1 MKIDDRLHSI
11 TTIVM
16 VNIPPNTWQGTG
28 FFYHVLGEKDPSK
41 DAQWREVKQ
50 TFLITNRHVL
60 LPVIDGKE
68 NIPNQLIF
76 YIRTINKSGN
86 VDWLPISFDQNEV
99 IKRAKVHQ
107 DSNIDVAII
116 DVGDLVKDLLSEEI
130 STAFS
135 SIGEDDFP
143 GKNKINV
150 EVTDD
155 VIVVG
160 YPKGFHDDFNKFPI
174 VKTGIIASRWLSP
187 FQGEPKF
194 LIDAKLFPGSS
205 GSIVISKPINTVI
218 QGKQIFTSENKRFC
232 FLGIFSG
239 EPLQISAPIETD
251 DMIITTKQSF
261 NVGFVWYFYLIPEII
276 NNGVAI
282 S

>member
-1 MKIDDRLHSI
+1 MRIDDRLHSI
-11 TTIVM
+11 TTIIK
-16 VNIPPNTWQGTG
+16 VNIPPNTSQGTG

-41 DAQWREVKQ
+41 DAQWRNIEQ
-50 TFLITNRHVL
+50 IFLITNRHVL
-60 LPVIDGKE
+60 LPKINGKE
-68 NIPNQLIF
+68 NIPNQFTF
-76 YIRTINKSGN
+76 YIRTINELGG
-86 VDWLPISFDQNEV
+86 VEWLPISLDQNE
-99 IKRAKVHQ
+99 ILKRAKIHQ

-116 DVGDLVKDLLSEEI
+116 DVKDLVEELAKKQIPI
-130 STAFS
+130 SFS
-135 SIGEDDFP
+135 CVGEDDFP

-155 VIVVG
+155 IIVAG

-174 VKTGIIASRWLSP
+174 IKMGIIASRWLSP

-205 GSIVISKPINTVI
+205 GSIVISKPTNTVI
-218 QGKQIFTSENKRFC
+218 EKGHIFTSEDKQFC

-251 DMIITTKQSF
+251 DIIITTKQSF
-261 NVGFVWYFYLIPEII
+261 NVGFVWYFYLIPKII

>member
-11 TTIVM
+11 TTIII
-16 VNIPPNTWQGTG
+16 VNIPPNTSQGTG

-41 DAQWREVKQ
+41 DAQWRNIEQ
-50 TFLITNRHVL
+50 FFLITNRHVL
-60 LPVIDGKE
+60 LPKIDGKE
-68 NIPNQLIF
+68 NIPNQF
-76 YIRTINKSGN
+76 TFHIRTINELGG
-86 VDWLPISFDQNEV
+86 VEWLPISLDQNE
-99 IKRAKVHQ
+99 ILKRAKIHQ

-116 DVGDLVKDLLSEEI
+116 DVGDLVIELAKKQIPI
-130 STAFS
+130 SFS
-135 SIGEDDFP
+135 CVGEDDFP

-155 VIVVG
+155 IIVAG

-194 LIDAKLFPGSS
+194 LIDTKLFPGSS
-205 GSIVISKPINTVI
+205 GSIVISKPTNSVI
-218 QGKQIFTSENKRFC
+218 EKGHIFTREDKQFC

-251 DMIITTKQSF
+251 DIIITTKQSF
-261 NVGFVWYFYLIPEII
+261 NVGFVWYFYLIPKII

>member
-1 MKIDDRLHSI
+1 MKIDDKLHSL
-11 TTIVM
+11 TTIIITNV
-16 VNIPPNTWQGTG
+16 PPNTSQGTG
-28 FFYHVLGEKDPSK
+28 FFYHILEEKDPTK
-41 DAQWREVKQ
+41 DAQWREIKQ

-60 LPVIDGKE
+60 LPIMDGKE
-68 NIPNQLIF
+68 NIPNQF
-76 YIRTINKSGN
+76 TFHIRTINESEGIN
-86 VDWLPISFDQNEV
+86 WLPISLDQNEL

-107 DSNIDVAII
+107 KSNIDIAVVE
-116 DVGDLVKDLLSEEI
+116 VGDLIKELAKDEI
-130 STAFS
+130 PIAFS
-135 SIGEDDFP
+135 CVGEDDFP
-143 GKNKINV
+143 GMNKINV

-155 VIVVG
+155 VIIAG
-160 YPKGFHDDFNKFPI
+160 YPKGFHDEFNKFPI

-205 GSIVISKPINTVI
+205 GSIVISKPTNSVI
-218 QGKQIFTSENKRFC
+218 DNGSILISEEKQFS

-239 EPLQISAPIETD
+239 EPLQISEPI
-251 DMIITTKQSF
+251 DMDEIIITTKKSF

-276 NNGVAI
+276 NGGVSI